1 MTPREQRKQR
11 KEWRS
16 RYHSSQKI
24 KKAASSSV
32 QPSPSTASGVSR
44 QKLSALQK
52 KADENALLKEQLAAL
67 HRQLSASQTRVKTLE
82 KRAERSAKKPP
93 TTPRSKTKA
102 LLQAENFKVTKAS
115 KVRKT
120 LEFHHALVNEI
131 QSSETA
137 DGSKHKFL
145 SSLLAGEVLRKYRL
159 LSRLRREANVRG
171 QRKRSYRRRG
181 TVSTRLANAV
191 HEFYVKESVSKICPG
206 KKDTITRYK
215 EKKQRRVL
223 TDTLSNLHRKFLSGH
238 RYVSFTTFW
247 RLKPLWVLPPR
258 DSDRQTCLCK
268 VCENFKLLSK
278 VLHKD
283 GFLPTQQTNTILS
296 SVTCDV
302 TSMDCMQGTCKQCSR
317 KQVAPQKHVDGQVRY
332 MQWDTVKEQGQFKD
346 GNVKVVSFVDKK
358 EHTDSAQNVWITFHQ
373 QLKVFKQHIFYV
385 TSQYA
390 FYTKVRDNIQSQEAV
405 IHVDFSENYECK
417 WESAIQSAH
426 YGASKKHISL
436 HTGFF
441 QVSKEKVSSFCGVSD
456 TLDHEPF
463 AIWTYLL
470 PILDKIKMCHP
481 SVKKL
486 YFFSDGPTAQYRQKI
501 NFYLLAH
508 FVHVKGFDYCF

>member
-1 MTPREQRKQR
+1 MCGDR
-11 KEWRS
+11 KEKTYCRHDSS
-16 RYHSSQKI
+16 RAEKATERVAIKI
-24 KKAASSSV
+24 PQLPKDKKAASSSV

-145 SSLLAGEVLRKYRL
+145 STLLAGEVLRKHRL
-159 LSRLRREANVRG
+159 LSRLRRETNVRG
-171 QRKRSYRRRG
+171 QHKRSYRRRG
-181 TVSTRLANAV
+181 TVSTRLENAV
-191 HEFYVKESVSKICPG
+191 HEFYLKESVSKICPG

-247 RLKPLWVLPPR
+247 RLKPFLVLPPR

-317 KQVAPQKHVDGQVRY
+317 KQVAPQKHVDGQVMY
-332 MQWDTVKEQGQFKD
+332 MQWNTVKEQRQFKD

-426 YGASKKHISL
+426 YGASKKNRFPCIQD
-436 HTGFF
+436 FF
-441 QVSKEKVSSFCGVSD
+441 K
-456 TLDHEPF
+456 
-463 AIWTYLL
+463 
-470 PILDKIKMCHP
+470 
-481 SVKKL
+481 
-486 YFFSDGPTAQYRQKI
+486 
-501 NFYLLAH
+501 
-508 FVHVKGFDYCF
+508 

>member
-16 RYHSSQKI
+16 RYHRSQKI

-52 KADENALLKEQLAAL
+52 KADENAVLKEQLAAL

-145 SSLLAGEVLRKYRL
+145 STLLAGEVLRKYRL

-171 QRKRSYRRRG
+171 QCKRSYRRRG

-191 HEFYVKESVSKICPG
+191 HEFYLKESVSKICPS

-223 TDTLSNLHRKFLSGH
+223 SDL
-238 RYVSFTTFW
+238 YIV
-247 RLKPLWVLPPR
+247 KPSP
-258 DSDRQTCLCK
+258 
-268 VCENFKLLSK
+268 
-278 VLHKD
+278 
-283 GFLPTQQTNTILS
+283 
-296 SVTCDV
+296 
-302 TSMDCMQGTCKQCSR
+302 
-317 KQVAPQKHVDGQVRY
+317 
-332 MQWDTVKEQGQFKD
+332 
-346 GNVKVVSFVDKK
+346 
-358 EHTDSAQNVWITFHQ
+358 
-373 QLKVFKQHIFYV
+373 
-385 TSQYA
+385 
-390 FYTKVRDNIQSQEAV
+390 
-405 IHVDFSENYECK
+405 
-417 WESAIQSAH
+417 
-426 YGASKKHISL
+426 
-436 HTGFF
+436 
-441 QVSKEKVSSFCGVSD
+441 
-456 TLDHEPF
+456 
-463 AIWTYLL
+463 
-470 PILDKIKMCHP
+470 
-481 SVKKL
+481 
-486 YFFSDGPTAQYRQKI
+486 
-501 NFYLLAH
+501 
-508 FVHVKGFDYCF
+508 